1 MWLMNDSVKHSL
13 TFTPDA
19 ARSLVMLADTEEA
32 WNQTWHVPTAPNPH
46 TGKEFIRMAAD
57 EFHVAPKYR
66 VLNRA
71 MVWGA
76 GWFDS
81 NIREVYE
88 MLYQYEFDYVF
99 DSTKFTRAFGFQPT
113 TYAEGIHITAQSYPR
128 AAQRAA

>member
-1 MWLMNDSVKHSL
+1 
-13 TFTPDA
+13 
-19 ARSLVMLADTEEA
+19 
-32 WNQTWHVPTAPNPH
+32 
-46 TGKEFIRMAAD
+46 MAAD